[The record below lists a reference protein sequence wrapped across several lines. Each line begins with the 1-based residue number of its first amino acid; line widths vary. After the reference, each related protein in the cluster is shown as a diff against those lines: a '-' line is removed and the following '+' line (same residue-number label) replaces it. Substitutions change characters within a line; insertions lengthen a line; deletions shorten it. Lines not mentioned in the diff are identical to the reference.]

1 MPEMIVVQVAGENL
15 GIPVSAVRHVL
26 GPQTVYPVPL
36 AHPAIAGVLNMRG
49 RIITAV
55 DLAHRLGL
63 ARSESATASS
73 SVVVDWKGEPYAL
86 LVDRVDDI
94 LELAEPAIDPRE
106 LASFV
111 PSWHA
116 LARNLYGTRS
126 GVLVEL
132 DIDRLLTLVPARE
145 AA

>member
-1 MPEMIVVQVAGENL
+1 MPEMIVVEVAGEHL
-15 GIPVSAVRHVL
+15 GIPVGVVRHVL

-36 AHPAIAGVLNMRG
+36 AHPAIAGVINMRG

-55 DLAHRLGL
+55 DCAHRLGI
-63 ARSESATASS
+63 ARGEPATASS
-73 SVVVDWKGEPYAL
+73 SVVVDWNGEPYAL

-94 LELAEPAIDPRE
+94 LELTEPAVDPRE

-116 LARNLYGTRS
+116 LARNLYSTRS

-132 DIDRLLTLVPARE
+132 DIDRMLALAPARE